1 MFVTTNRNLRNE
13 ICEQNKKKELVKQKV
28 SLRKE
33 FTKERKNEKNAE
45 EGVSLSYQ
53 HPFHLSLTEGWQT
66 ENGTES
72 VSEEVTAENLPPGI
86 LIREAQ

>member
-1 MFVTTNRNLRNE
+1 M
-13 ICEQNKKKELVKQKV
+13 KQKV

-33 FTKERKNEKNAE
+33 FTKERKNERNAE
-45 EGVSLSYQ
+45 EGMSLSYQ
-53 HPFHLSLTEGWQT
+53 HPLHLSLTGWQT

-72 VSEEVTAENLPPGI
+72 VSEEVTAENLPQGI